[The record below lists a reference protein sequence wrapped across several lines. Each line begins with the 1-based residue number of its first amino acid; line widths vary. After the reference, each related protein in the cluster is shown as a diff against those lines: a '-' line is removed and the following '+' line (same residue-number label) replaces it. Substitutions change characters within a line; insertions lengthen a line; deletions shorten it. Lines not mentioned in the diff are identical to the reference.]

1 LWRKR
6 KALPQRRSER
16 KASSGIA
23 LAASCGR
30 EIKFSST
37 ADQAT
42 NINYQ
47 KENNMRITTAKLIR
61 WSGLSAMAAG
71 LIFAGIQPIHP
82 PDVLASVNTSAF
94 IVITTLKTV
103 MCLFGLFGIAGL
115 YARQVEESGWLGLAG
130 YLLLSIF
137 YAVQMCFAFLE
148 PFVLPLLVTE
158 APNFVESVMGM
169 VSGAGGPLNLGAFA
183 VIYQLISVLYL
194 LGLLLFGIALFRTR
208 ILPRW
213 ASGLL
218 AGAGPLALIMVAL
231 LPHQFE
237 RLAAM
242 PMGLALAWLGYALWA
257 ERRKPRAAS
266 ALGTLGTQLR
276 QAGAK

>member
-1 LWRKR
+1 MK
-6 KALPQRRSER
+6 
-16 KASSGIA
+16 IT
-23 LAASCGR
+23 AA
-30 EIKFSST
+30 
-37 ADQAT
+37 
-42 NINYQ
+42 N
-47 KENNMRITTAKLIR
+47 LIR

-71 LIFAGIQPIHP
+71 IIFAGIQPIHP

-94 IVITTLKTV
+94 IIITTLKTV
-103 MCLFGLFGIAGL
+103 MCLFGIFGIAGL

-130 YLLLSIF
+130 YLLLTLF
-137 YAVQMCFAFLE
+137 YGIQICYAFLE

-169 VSGAGGPLNLGAFA
+169 SSGAGGPLNLGAFE
-183 VIYQLISVLYL
+183 VIYQFVSVLYL

-218 AGAGPLALIMVAL
+218 ALSGPLALIMVAL
-231 LPHQFE
+231 LPHQLE

-242 PMGLALAWLGYALWA
+242 PMGFALAWLGYALWS
-257 ERRKPRAAS
+257 ERRNPAVAPV
-266 ALGTLGTQLR
+266 
-276 QAGAK
+276 AGVENPQFRPAEVV